1 MRNYFIAAIS
11 GAGFVF
17 GLAYLDTSAAPA
29 ADTAPKDRYLC
40 DVPAAACAGLSDGGL
55 SSYVIDLSTYKGR
68 NYIDGFAAVDF
79 DGGCVVHV
87 LQSQAQNRAVRDL
100 DGGVFN
106 VDSCFKHSR
115 RLPVNAIYGRR
126 LDYPDGGNE

>member
-1 MRNYFIAAIS
+1 MRNYLIAAMAGS
-11 GAGFVF
+11 GFVF
-17 GLAYLDTSAAPA
+17 GLAYLDTSTAAA

-40 DVPAAACAGLSDGGL
+40 DAPQAACVGLSDGGL
-55 SSYVIDLSTYKGR
+55 SPYVADLSAYKGR

-87 LQSQAQNRAVRDL
+87 LQSQAQNRAVRGL
-100 DGGVFN
+100 DGGVFS
-106 VDSCFKHSR
+106 VDSCFKDSK

-126 LDYPDGGNE
+126 LDYPDGGND

>member
-17 GLAYLDTSAAPA
+17 GLAYLDTSAAPD
-29 ADTAPKDRYLC
+29 ADTTPKDRYLC
-40 DVPAAACAGLSDGGL
+40 DAPQAACIGLSDGGV
-55 SSYVIDLSTYKGR
+55 SPYIIDLGAYSGR
-68 NYIDGFAAVDF
+68 NYMDGFAAAEF

-87 LQSQAQNRAVRDL
+87 LQSQAQNRAAGDL
-100 DGGVFN
+100 DGGVFS
-106 VDSCFKHSR
+106 VDSCFKDSK

-126 LDYPDGGNE
+126 LDYPDGGQ